1 VPPEALNTISMLT
14 EDEKR
19 FLYWCTSRF
28 YENKGEIVELGPFA
42 GGSSVALAAGLRASW
57 PEANRTVQVYDRF
70 KTDDWTWPTWTFADG
85 TTLTQNPSQKINFL
99 GVSYYYKFQ

>member
-1 VPPEALNTISMLT
+1 MSAQKNTGVRLDYI
-14 EDEKR
+14 
-19 FLYWCTSRF
+19 F
-28 YENKGEIVELGPFA
+28 
-42 GGSSVALAAGLRASW
+42 
-57 PEANRTVQVYDRF
+57 DRF